1 MPKKAPS
8 LGIQRPKL
16 QSQSIGEFIA
26 CMVTPLTESGAMM
39 EASLIQERWGSV
51 QTHDEHGDWVRSFRY
66 STEATEPELSMK
78 LTPATESDSLEDA

>member
-1 MPKKAPS
+1 MLPKRAPS

-26 CMVTPLTESGAMM
+26 CMVTPPCSGCMM
-39 EASLIQERWGSV
+39 ESLILERWGSV
-51 QTHDEHGDWVRSFRY
+51 QNDEHSDWVRPFRY